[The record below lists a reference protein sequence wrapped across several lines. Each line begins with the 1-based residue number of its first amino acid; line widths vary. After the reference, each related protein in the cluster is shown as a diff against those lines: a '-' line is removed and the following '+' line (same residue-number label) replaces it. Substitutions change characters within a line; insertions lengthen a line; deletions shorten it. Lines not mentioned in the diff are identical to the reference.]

1 MKFNENLYQQLK
13 SKRQELGKIKKKLEK
28 LGFDSLADKVDD
40 EMWVVSRMIDDVL
53 LAPIDEV

>member
-13 SKRQELGKIKKKLEK
+13 SKRQELEKIKTKLNK
-28 LGFDSLADKVDD
+28 LGFDRLVEETKNEIELLSN
-40 EMWVVSRMIDDVL
+40 MITEIL

>member
-13 SKRQELGKIKKKLEK
+13 SKREELGKIKKKLEK

-40 EMWVVSRMIDDVL
+40 EMWVVSKMIDDIL
-53 LAPIDEV
+53 LGEV

>member
-13 SKRQELGKIKKKLEK
+13 SKRQELEKIKTKLNK
-28 LGFDSLADKVDD
+28 LGFDRLVEETENEIELLSN
-40 EMWVVSRMIDDVL
+40 MITEIL